1 MKKKSTSS
9 QLHSDSDDHHPDR
22 GYHNHHDYHHSSSR
36 SHIKPS
42 MSQSFS
48 SSRGSFKSSS
58 SSPERSQPIF
68 RKQQQ
73 HQQQTHRGILKKH
86 NNSEAAKSP
95 SKPKETPEQW
105 FQRIMKTKKLSPLD
119 LCDLFS
125 YGDTRKHP
133 RVPLSHVCEVIFD
146 LDSEVLDS
154 GYDPVTPAMEEFL
167 YQFSFEGTSEN
178 EGDET
183 MILVDVKDALR
194 SLNIWQS
201 GATSPV
207 KKATKN
213 SSRALNDGPM
223 DSESPTK
230 ALVLEVKNKKLQS
243 VISSLQ
249 DANLRLSMQL
259 DDAVKASQS
268 MKSKVDK
275 PQPFSTS
282 VSISS
287 ASWLS
292 SSELEDSKTSSESK
306 LKNSVVSHHEDDL
319 IRIANQLQ

>member
-1 MKKKSTSS
+1 MKKKSTTF

-22 GYHNHHDYHHSSSR
+22 GYHNHHDYRHSSSR

-48 SSRGSFKSSS
+48 SSRGSFNSSS

-68 RKQQQ
+68 QKQQ

-86 NNSEAAKSP
+86 KNNEAAKFP
-95 SKPKETPEQW
+95 SEPKETPEQW
-105 FQRIMKTKKLSPLD
+105 FQRIMKAKKLSPLD

-133 RVPLSHVCEVIFD
+133 RVPLSNVCEVIFD
-146 LDSEVLDS
+146 LDSEVLAS
-154 GYDPVTPAMEEFL
+154 GYDPVTPEMEEFL

-178 EGDET
+178 EGDEA

-201 GATSPV
+201 GVTSPV

-213 SSRALNDGPM
+213 NSRALNDDPM
-223 DSESPTK
+223 DRESPTK

-259 DDAVKASQS
+259 DDAVKTSQS

-275 PQPFSTS
+275 PQPFPTS

-292 SSELEDSKTSSESK
+292 SSELENSKTPSESK
-306 LKNSVVSHHEDDL
+306 LKNSVVSHHEGDL
-319 IRIANQLQ
+319 IRIANHLQ